1 MSKQGHPYQPPPK
14 WVDKLL
20 EQFCAPELLEEV
32 LGDLHERY
40 YRRVKQEGT
49 QKAQQKYWRDVLSY
63 FRFSV
68 FKRSSTYSTTLIS
81 SDMIRNYLKIA
92 WRNLYYKK
100 FFSLINIF
108 GLALGI
114 VCSIL
119 ISLWIIDELS
129 WDKFHTNIDRIYRVY
144 MNRPG
149 DDGTFTQTIVPLA
162 TWEPLKAE
170 SGIKRAI
177 PTDDNEETLLLAHG
191 DKIIE
196 RSFLQVGEDFL
207 QTFNFKLLEGT
218 LSQQL
223 NDPSSIVLTESTA
236 KALFGSESALDKTVR
251 IDNQIDLTV
260 SGVVEDPPRHST
272 LQFEGLISLK
282 VIASLDPEFQETL
295 SNWNGSSHF
304 MFIELEEGVDPTQVE
319 DEIRDWMKPHY
330 EEAEFMLFS
339 LERSRLY
346 SEFENGKSVGGAI
359 KYVRIFAIV
368 AILILA
374 LACINFANL
383 TTAQSE
389 KRAREV
395 GIRKTAGSRRWQ
407 LIIQFLSETMVIAFI
422 SFGVAI
428 LMVEIL
434 LPSYNSLVNKNLAL
448 DYGNSLFW
456 GGAFVFILVTGIA
469 AGSYPAFFLS
479 TSQPLKVLRGR
490 ASKRGNLPLKVMV
503 TVQFFFS
510 IGLMICTGVI
520 YSQIYYIKSQDI
532 GYDKEHLLT
541 VPTSGEIE
549 ENYDLIK
556 RDLLE
561 QSLASSVTVSSSP
574 ITGLRAWSKPDWQGK
589 DDNRDGYFAILSVG
603 YDYTQTLKSEVLL
616 GREFDQNFSDSS
628 SMLLNQAA
636 VEYMGLE
643 DPIGTSVELYGREH
657 TIVGVLD
664 DITMQ
669 SPYEPSFR
677 TAFVFQPDW
686 TSDMLIR
693 LPEGTNISQT
703 MQDIEEV
710 FQNHNPAFPFSYSF
724 VDEEFDRKFASEEL
738 IGKLANTFAL
748 LAIIISCLG
757 LFGLSA
763 FAAERR
769 TKEIGIR
776 KALGASVTHIVSLL
790 SREFVKLVLIAM
802 VFAAPLAWY
811 LMKQWL
817 QNFTYRVEVAWWM
830 YALVGLLALLVA
842 QLTVSFQSIKAA
854 LANPVDSLRNE

>member
-1 MSKQGHPYQPPPK
+1 
-14 WVDKLL
+14 
-20 EQFCAPELLEEV
+20 
-32 LGDLHERY
+32 
-40 YRRVKQEGT
+40 
-49 QKAQQKYWRDVLSY
+49 
-63 FRFSV
+63 
-68 FKRSSTYSTTLIS
+68 
-81 SDMIRNYLKIA
+81 MIRNYLKIA

-119 ISLWIIDELS
+119 ISLWIMDELS

-149 DDGTFTQTIVPLA
+149 DEGTFTQTVIPLA

-170 SGIKRAI
+170 SGVKFAI
-177 PTDDNEETLLLAHG
+177 PTEDSEETTLLAYG

-196 RSFLQVGEDFL
+196 KKFLHVGEDFL
-207 QTFNFKLLEGT
+207 QTFDFKLLEGK
-218 LSQQL
+218 LEQQL
-223 NDPSSIVLTESTA
+223 KDPSSIVLTESTA
-236 KALFGSESALDKTVR
+236 KALFGSESALDKALR
-251 IDNQIDLTV
+251 INNQVDLTV
-260 SGVVEDPPRHST
+260 SGVVEDPPEHSS
-272 LQFEGLISLK
+272 LQFEGLISLN
-282 VIASLDPEFQETL
+282 VIASLDPEFQESL
-295 SNWNGSSHF
+295 SNWNGSAH
-304 MFIELEEGVDPTQVE
+304 MMYIELEEGVDPAQVE
-319 DEIRDWMKPHY
+319 DQIRDWMKPHY
-330 EEAEFMLFS
+330 EEAEFMLFP
-339 LERSRLY
+339 LARSRLY

-368 AILILA
+368 AMLILA

-407 LIIQFLSETMVIAFI
+407 LITQFLSETMVIAFI
-422 SFGVAI
+422 AFGLAI
-428 LMVEIL
+428 LLVEIL
-434 LPSYNSLVNKNLAL
+434 LPTYNSLVNKNLSL
-448 DYGNSLFW
+448 DYSNPLFW
-456 GGAFVFILVTGIA
+456 GSAFAFILVTGIA

-479 TSQPLKVLRGR
+479 ASQPLKVLRGR
-490 ASKRGNLPLKVMV
+490 ASSGNRGNLPLKVMV

-520 YSQIYYIKSQDI
+520 YSQIHYIKNQDI

-541 VPTSGEIE
+541 VPTSGEVGE
-549 ENYDLIK
+549 KYDLIK

-561 QSLASSVTVSSSP
+561 QSLASSVTISSSP
-574 ITGLRAWSKPDWQGK
+574 ITGLRAWSRPDWQGK
-589 DDNRDGYFAILSVG
+589 DDSRDGYFAILSVG
-603 YDYTQTLKSEVLL
+603 YDYTQTLDARILL
-616 GREFDQNFSDSS
+616 GREFNPNFSDSS

-636 VEYMGLE
+636 ADYMGLE
-643 DPIGTSVELYGREH
+643 DPVGMTVELYGQEH
-657 TIVGVLD
+657 TVVGLLD
-664 DITMQ
+664 DITMG
-669 SPYEPSFR
+669 SPYRPSQR
-677 TAFVFQPDW
+677 TAFIFRPDW

-693 LPEGTNISQT
+693 LPEGTNVSQT
-703 MQDIEEV
+703 MHGIEEV
-710 FQNHNPAFPFSYSF
+710 FQGYNPAFPFSYSF
-724 VDEEFDRKFASEEL
+724 VDDEFDRKFANEEL
-738 IGKLANTFAL
+738 IGTLANIFAI

-769 TKEIGIR
+769 TKEVGIR

-790 SREFVKLVLIAM
+790 SREFIKLVLIAI

-811 LMKQWL
+811 VMKQWL
-817 QNFTYRVEVAWWM
+817 QNFTYRVEIAWWM
-830 YALVGLLALLVA
+830 YVLVGLLAILVA
-842 QLTVSFQSIKAA
+842 QLTVSFQSIRAA

>member
-1 MSKQGHPYQPPPK
+1 
-14 WVDKLL
+14 
-20 EQFCAPELLEEV
+20 
-32 LGDLHERY
+32 
-40 YRRVKQEGT
+40 
-49 QKAQQKYWRDVLSY
+49 
-63 FRFSV
+63 
-68 FKRSSTYSTTLIS
+68 
-81 SDMIRNYLKIA
+81 MIRNYLKIA
-92 WRNLYYKK
+92 WRNLYYNK

-119 ISLWIIDELS
+119 ISLWIVDELS

-149 DDGTFTQTIVPLA
+149 DDGTFTQTVVPLA
-162 TWEPLKAE
+162 TWEPLKTEA
-170 SGIKRAI
+170 GVKYAI
-177 PTDDNEETLLLAHG
+177 PTDDSEETMLLAYG

-196 RSFLQVGEDFL
+196 KTFLQVGEDFL
-207 QTFNFKLLEGT
+207 QTFDFRLLKGT
-218 LSQQL
+218 LDKQL
-223 NDPSSIVLTESTA
+223 NDPSSVVLTESTA
-236 KALFGSESALDKTVR
+236 KALFGSESALDKALRVN
-251 IDNQIDLTV
+251 NQVDLTV

-282 VIASLDPEFQETL
+282 VIASLDPGFKESLT
-295 SNWNGSSHF
+295 NWNSSAHL
-304 MFIELEEGVDPTQVE
+304 MFIELEEGVDPDQIE
-319 DEIRDWMKPHY
+319 ARIRDWMKPHY
-330 EEAEFMLFS
+330 EEAEFTLFP
-339 LERSRLY
+339 LDRSRLY

-368 AILILA
+368 ALLILA

-395 GIRKTAGSRRWQ
+395 GIRKTAGSYRWQ
-407 LIIQFLSETMVIAFI
+407 LITQFLSETMVIALI
-422 SFGVAI
+422 AFGIAI
-428 LMVEIL
+428 LLVEVL
-434 LPSYNSLVNKNLAL
+434 LPSYNSLVNKNLTL
-448 DYGNSLFW
+448 DYGNPLLW
-456 GGAFVFILVTGIA
+456 GSAFAFILVTGIA
-469 AGSYPAFFLS
+469 AGSYPAFILS
-479 TSQPLKVLRGR
+479 ASQPLKVLRGR
-490 ASKRGNLPLKVMV
+490 VSSGKRGNLPLKVMV

-520 YSQIYYIKSQDI
+520 YSQIHYIKSQDI

-541 VPTSGEIE
+541 IPTSGEIE

-561 QSLASSVTVSSSP
+561 KSLASSVTVSSSP
-574 ITGLRAWSKPDWQGK
+574 ITGLHAWSKPDWQGK

-603 YDYTQTLKSEVLL
+603 YDYTQTLDAEVLL
-616 GREFDQNFSDSS
+616 GREFDQTFSDSS

-636 VEYMGLE
+636 ADYMGLE
-643 DPIGTSVELYGREH
+643 DPIGTTVELYGQEH
-657 TIVGVLD
+657 TVVGVLD
-664 DITMQ
+664 DITMG

-677 TAFVFQPDW
+677 TAFLFRPNW

-703 MQDIEEV
+703 MKGVEEV
-710 FQNHNPAFPFSYSF
+710 FQNYNPAFPFSYSF
-724 VDEEFDRKFASEEL
+724 VDDEFDRKFANEEL

-748 LAIIISCLG
+748 LAIVISCLG

-776 KALGASVTHIVSLL
+776 KVLGASVTHIVSLL
-790 SREFVKLVLIAM
+790 SREFVKLVLIAI
-802 VFAAPLAWY
+802 VFSAPLAWY
-811 LMKQWL
+811 LMRQWL

-830 YALVGLLALLVA
+830 YALVGLLAIFVA
-842 QLTVSFQSIKAA
+842 QLTVSFQSIRAA